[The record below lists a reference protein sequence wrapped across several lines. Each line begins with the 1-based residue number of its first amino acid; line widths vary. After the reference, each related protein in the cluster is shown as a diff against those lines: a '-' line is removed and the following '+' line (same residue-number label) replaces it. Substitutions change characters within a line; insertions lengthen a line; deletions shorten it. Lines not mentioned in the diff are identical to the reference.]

1 MRMRTDIPMMGQPV
15 NALANF
21 SRGVQTAAVANAIG
35 DNNRLRDVFS
45 AQGPAIL
52 EGNPDALAQLAQAGP
67 AGAEQAMG
75 VQQHRQTMQINEQN
89 MQIARQNARVRAMEL
104 ANTLSEQER
113 ARVAERLRIELPRA
127 AYHVANGDL
136 EGYNQIARQY
146 PQIPEAANV
155 EQARL
160 QLAGFEEIANVFEEA
175 GLARAGG
182 GEMTVAEQSIARME
196 SIGIPREIAIRIED
210 GVYKTVTDPI
220 TRETVVI
227 DLATG
232 RSVYTVDPAN
242 TAQGDASRSS
252 SAVTEA
258 PAQQTPQARPNAA
271 TTPELSFSRED
282 TNAQNAFGLRGAA
295 ANVANTVSDFFTGQ
309 EVAPQVAENQR
320 FFRTYEEDALVFLA
334 QAYPRQPAQAL
345 MERIRALVPNV
356 GTVEGAS
363 RALGELRALR
373 DRFASDLASAE
384 AQLRTRLSP
393 SDRAQAN
400 SRASALGE
408 MLSRTDAA
416 IARFGGGG
424 GANRTSSGVTW
435 EIVE

>member
-1 MRMRTDIPMMGQPV
+1 M
-15 NALANF
+15 
-21 SRGVQTAAVANAIG
+21 
-35 DNNRLRDVFS
+35 
-45 AQGPAIL
+45 
-52 EGNPDALAQLAQAGP
+52 
-67 AGAEQAMG
+67 AMG
-75 VQQHRQTMQINEQN
+75 VQQHQQTMQINEQN
-89 MQIARQNARVRAMEL
+89 MQIARQNARVQAMEL
-104 ANTLSEQER
+104 ANSLSEQER

-127 AYHVANGDL
+127 AYHVA
-136 EGYNQIARQY
+136 IARQY
-146 PQIPEAANV
+146 PQIPEAANI

-175 GLARAGG
+175 GLSRAGG
-182 GEMTVAEQSIARME
+182 GDASEAEQSIARME
-196 SIGIPREIAIRIED
+196 DIGIPRDIAIRIED
-210 GVYKTVTDPI
+210 GVYRTVTDPI

-232 RSVYTVDPAN
+232 RSVYTVDPTN
-242 TAQGDASRSS
+242 TGGAQSQPERPPSVFNQPDR
-252 SAVTEA
+252 E
-258 PAQQTPQARPNAA
+258 QTPQARPDIA

-282 TNAQNAFGLRGAA
+282 TNAENAFGFRGMAG
-295 ANVANTVSDFFTGQ
+295 NVANTVSDFFTGQ

-356 GTVEGAS
+356 GTMEGAS

-373 DRFASDLASAE
+373 ERFASDLASAE
-384 AQLRTRLSP
+384 AQLRMRLSP

-400 SRASALGE
+400 SRASALRE

-424 GANRTSSGVTW
+424 GTNRTSSGVTW